1 MDIINP
7 VVFFWKR
14 VFCALS
20 ILAFCLGSIPELQA
34 QQEPDGEALLTFSH
48 PSIGQY
54 YVNAVF
60 FGDVAFLPLG
70 EFLSLTEIPYEQTD
84 NKLGLQGV
92 YPSPKEIWKIDPVA
106 GFIWINGVSEPL
118 PADKFYLGELDLF
131 VHPEYFQR
139 IFGMEFTVNPYAL
152 SLSLKS
158 EQALPIEEKM
168 KREAIRKKLMARGE
182 HQGDVPM
189 AFPRD
194 RSILGL
200 GMMDYAVNFDQSS
213 GNTVT
218 TFQLRAGGEFLGGDI
233 QGAYTGSVDAEG
245 LSSQFSGL
253 RWRYVLPGGLKPN
266 KNVLLSSITLGQINT
281 TSLTDAVSLTGFSL
295 TNNPV
300 IPRQE
305 LDVYVIDGY
314 TERDSEVELLIGG
327 QLVDF
332 MRADEVGY
340 YRFNAPVTYGTVRL
354 TLRIYTPQGEVIIQ
368 DRQLQIPFSFLPKGF
383 LAYNIQGG
391 RLQNAADSLPSDL
404 VGHADLAF
412 GLSKSTTI
420 RAGVNYGDYFGISRQ
435 NTSFGLSTRLFQQYL
450 FNVDYLPERYYR
462 ANASVFYANNI
473 NISAQATEYLTLPDE
488 ENASSQPIRDA
499 NLNAFLPFKLFGRF
513 SGIRFG
519 GEKQWL
525 MDGYKGNLQA
535 DFNMQLGKLAARFN
549 YRAQL
554 FGQGSGD
561 DLSSEF
567 APGVLT
573 GSFTYSLPRSPSLPV
588 FVKGMFIRSQVRYN
602 TASSQLSNLNIQVSQ
617 TLFKLGRLSMAYDRD
632 LVNGNGQF
640 QIGFLYD
647 FNFFRSSSQFSK
659 RKGDYSVRQS
669 ISGSIGIDPVA
680 GALLPSNRDQVSRS
694 GVSVRMFIDENENGK
709 FDKGEEIVPAK
720 AVRLDKSGNMLLGSD
735 GVLRITQLQS
745 YWTYTL
751 EIDTQSLPDPTLAP
765 KEKKFGFVAEP
776 NRFKVI
782 DIPLYRTGIIEGAV
796 LMKQK
801 SGEQGIGGLRLL
813 LTKKGT
819 GELIETL
826 RTFADGSYYAFGLL
840 PGNYQ
845 LEIDPKQLEFLNA
858 NVDQS
863 IIEFE
868 IKPLIDGDYL
878 ENLNFT
884 LSKIEEE

>member
-1 MDIINP
+1 
-7 VVFFWKR
+7 
-14 VFCALS
+14 
-20 ILAFCLGSIPELQA
+20 
-34 QQEPDGEALLTFSH
+34 
-48 PSIGQY
+48 
-54 YVNAVF
+54 
-60 FGDVAFLPLG
+60 LP
-70 EFLSLTEIPYEQTD
+70 
-84 NKLGLQGV
+84 N
-92 YPSPKEIWKIDPVA
+92 
-106 GFIWINGVSEPL
+106 
-118 PADKFYLGELDLF
+118 
-131 VHPEYFQR
+131 
-139 IFGMEFTVNPYAL
+139 
-152 SLSLKS
+152 
-158 EQALPIEEKM
+158 
-168 KREAIRKKLMARGE
+168 
-182 HQGDVPM
+182 
-189 AFPRD
+189 
-194 RSILGL
+194 
-200 GMMDYAVNFDQSS
+200 
-213 GNTVT
+213 
-218 TFQLRAGGEFLGGDI
+218 
-233 QGAYTGSVDAEG
+233 
-245 LSSQFSGL
+245 
-253 RWRYVLPGGLKPN
+253 
-266 KNVLLSSITLGQINT
+266 
-281 TSLTDAVSLTGFSL
+281 
-295 TNNPV
+295 
-300 IPRQE
+300 
-305 LDVYVIDGY
+305 
-314 TERDSEVELLIGG
+314 
-327 QLVDF
+327 
-332 MRADEVGY
+332 
-340 YRFNAPVTYGTVRL
+340 
-354 TLRIYTPQGEVIIQ
+354 
-368 DRQLQIPFSFLPKGF
+368 
-383 LAYNIQGG
+383 
-391 RLQNAADSLPSDL
+391 
-404 VGHADLAF
+404 
-412 GLSKSTTI
+412 
-420 RAGVNYGDYFGISRQ
+420 
-435 NTSFGLSTRLFQQYL
+435 
-450 FNVDYLPERYYR
+450 
-462 ANASVFYANNI
+462 
-473 NISAQATEYLTLPDE
+473 E

-499 NLNAFLPFKLFGRF
+499 NLNVFIPFKLFGRF

-535 DFNMQLGKLAARFN
+535 DFNMQIGKLAARFN

-567 APGVLT
+567 APGILT

-588 FVKGMFIRSQVRYN
+588 FVKGMFIRSQVRYH

-617 TLFKLGRLSMAYDRD
+617 TLFKLGRLTMAYDRD
-632 LVNGNGQF
+632 LINGSGQF

-647 FNFFRSSSQFSK
+647 FNFFRSSTQFST
-659 RKGDYSVRQS
+659 RKEGYSARQS

-745 YWTYTL
+745 YWTYAL
-751 EIDTQSLPDPTLAP
+751 EIDTQALPDPTLAP

>member
-1 MDIINP
+1 MDTITP
-7 VVFFWKR
+7 VEFFWKR
-14 VFCALS
+14 VFFALTWVG
-20 ILAFCLGSIPELQA
+20 FFLGFVPNLQA

-60 FGDVAFLPLG
+60 FGDVAYLPLG
-70 EFLSLTEIPYEQTD
+70 EFLSLAEIPYEQTE
-84 NKLGLQGV
+84 NKLGLQGA

-106 GFIWINGVSEPL
+106 GFIWINRVSEPL
-118 PADKFYLGELDLF
+118 PADNFYLGELDLF
-131 VHPEYFQR
+131 LHPDYFKR
-139 IFGMEFTVNPYAL
+139 IFGIEFTVNPYAL
-152 SLSLKS
+152 SMSLKS
-158 EQALPIEEKM
+158 ERPLPIEEKK
-168 KREAIRKKLMARGE
+168 KREALRSRLMARGGPQE
-182 HQGDVPM
+182 EVPM
-189 AFPRD
+189 ALPRD
-194 RSILGL
+194 RAILGL
-200 GMMDYAVNFDQSS
+200 GMIDYALNLDQSPS
-213 GNTVT
+213 GSLAS
-218 TFQLRAGGEFLGGDI
+218 FQLRGGGEFLGGDI
-233 QGAYTGSVDAEG
+233 QGSYTGSADKEG
-245 LSSQFSGL
+245 LEGQFSGL

-281 TSLTDAVSLTGFSL
+281 TSTTNGVSLNGFSL
-295 TNNPV
+295 SNNPV

-305 LDVYVIDGY
+305 LDVFVVDGY

-332 MRADEVGY
+332 MRADDVGY

-383 LAYNIQGG
+383 VAYNIQGG
-391 RLQNAADSLPSDL
+391 RLQTAPDSLGSDL
-404 VGHADLAF
+404 IGHADLAI
-412 GLSKSTTI
+412 GLSNSMTV
-420 RAGVNYGDYFGISRQ
+420 RAGLDYGDYFGLTKR

-450 FNVDYLPERYYR
+450 FNIDYLPEQFYR

-473 NISAQATEYLTLPDE
+473 NISVQATEYLTLPNE

-499 NLNAFLPFKLFGRF
+499 NLNLFIPFKLFGRF

-525 MDGYKGNLQA
+525 LDGYKGNLQS
-535 DFNMQLGKLAARFN
+535 DFNVQIGKLAARFN

-554 FGQGSGD
+554 LGSGVGD

-588 FVKGMFIRSQVRYN
+588 FVKGMFIRSQIRYN
-602 TASSQLSNLNIQVSQ
+602 TASSELTNLNLQLSQ
-617 TLFKLGRLSMAYDRD
+617 TLFKLGRLTMAYDRD
-632 LVNGNGQF
+632 LVNGAGQF
-640 QIGFLYD
+640 QVGFLYD
-647 FNFFRSSSQFSK
+647 FRFFRSSSQFST
-659 RKGDYSVRQS
+659 RKGDYSARQS
-669 ISGSIGIDPVA
+669 FSGSIGIDPIA

-694 GVSVRMFIDENENGK
+694 GVSVRMFIDQNENGK
-709 FDKGEEIVPAK
+709 FDKGEGIVPAK

-745 YWTYTL
+745 YWTYAL
-751 EIDTQSLPDPTLAP
+751 EIDTQALPDPTLAP

-782 DIPLYRTGIIEGAV
+782 DIPLYRTGIIEGFV
-796 LMKQK
+796 LINQA
-801 SGEQGIGGLRLL
+801 SGEQGVGGLRLL
-813 LTKKGT
+813 LTKKST
-819 GELIETL
+819 GELIETI

-840 PGNYQ
+840 PGEYR
-845 LEIDPKQLEFLNA
+845 LTIDPKQLEFLNA
-858 NVDQS
+858 ITDKDFL
-863 IIEFE
+863 EFE
-868 IKPLIDGDYL
+868 IKPLVDGDYL
-878 ENLNFT
+878 ENLNFK
-884 LSKIEEE
+884 LRKRDL